1 VLELRFGKLRVAL
14 PRRGQRKFQPFCP
27 RANVH
32 FFVLSR
38 WHFADGIKL
47 SNCAV
52 TRLFRGYDRKDSG
65 LIGLA
70 GRDRQAENKT
80 GREEFHQTG
89 VNMLFNYCNTAK
101 FYLSIMTMF
110 RSPICGLRREFLTE
124 NYSRK

>member
-1 VLELRFGKLRVAL
+1 VAL

-80 GREEFHQTG
+80 GCEEFHQTG

-101 FYLSIMTMF
+101 ILPFYNDDVSISDL
-110 RSPICGLRREFLTE
+110 RSSSGI
-124 NYSRK
+124 SDRKL